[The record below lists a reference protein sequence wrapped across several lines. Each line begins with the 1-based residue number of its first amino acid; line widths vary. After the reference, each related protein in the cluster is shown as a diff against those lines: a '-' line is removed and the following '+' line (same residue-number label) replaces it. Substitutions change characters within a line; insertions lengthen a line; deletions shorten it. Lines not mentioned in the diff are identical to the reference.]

1 MRIVMTIYEAART
14 GRTVAL
20 SQRRPGASRLRP
32 RPRRT
37 PFADPIGPPNADMA
51 SMTLPSANER
61 VVILERGGKPAVT
74 SKAVV
79 SKDGKILTITQDGTD
94 AKGQAVHNTP

>member
-1 MRIVMTIYEAART
+1 
-14 GRTVAL
+14 
-20 SQRRPGASRLRP
+20 
-32 RPRRT
+32 
-37 PFADPIGPPNADMA
+37 MA

-61 VVILERGGKPAVT
+61 VVILERGGKPGAT